1 MNQIP
6 TEFDPE
12 FIKTR
17 SASDMQMYRAE
28 RTSQEPMKSVLENNP
43 EIYIVP
49 PQRRSNWGNW
59 EFKPGSYYDTT
70 TGSKHPYWADVDL
83 PEATK
88 DIERL
93 RADIL
98 RWGYGLVEDALSQ
111 DQVAQVHARV
121 LEQAEG
127 ERLAGIAQRTPSGQN
142 INCCVNKG
150 RCFELL
156 IEQHP
161 SAMQGGALIEQLL
174 NEALG
179 PRWICTSLIAAM
191 SLKGGVPQALHQDQG
206 NGLEARNPMLVNAL
220 TAITDMDETNGGTLV
235 IPGSHLALSDAV
247 REGKPVGKLPPAI
260 NIEAKAGTV
269 LIYDGRL
276 LHGTGVNHTDE
287 PRIAM
292 LNGMHKPWL
301 KQQENWMLSVRPE
314 VLRRASPKLLHRM
327 GYQASTGSQ
336 TNEGHGFG
344 ARGFPGEA
352 AGALVA
358 IRLAA
363 HEGRYVRDGELGPD
377 SSEEALQA
385 DYTLRDVVRVAREGV
400 DSKPKQAF
408 DQQS

>member
-1 MNQIP
+1 
-6 TEFDPE
+6 
-12 FIKTR
+12 
-17 SASDMQMYRAE
+17 
-28 RTSQEPMKSVLENNP
+28 
-43 EIYIVP
+43 
-49 PQRRSNWGNW
+49 
-59 EFKPGSYYDTT
+59 
-70 TGSKHPYWADVDL
+70 
-83 PEATK
+83 
-88 DIERL
+88 
-93 RADIL
+93 
-98 RWGYGLVEDALSQ
+98 
-111 DQVAQVHARV
+111 VAQVRARV

-127 ERLAGIAQRTPSGQN
+127 ERLAEIAQRTPSGQN

-220 TAITDMDETNGGTLV
+220 TAITDMNETNGGTLV
-235 IPGSHLALSDAV
+235 IPGSHLALSEAV

-276 LHGTGVNHTDE
+276 LHGTGINHTDE

-301 KQQENWMLSVRPE
+301 KQQENWMLSVRTE

-344 ARGFPGEA
+344 ARGMPGEA

-363 HEGRYVRDGELGPD
+363 DEGRYVRVGELGPD
-377 SSEEALQA
+377 SSEEDLQA
-385 DYTLRDVVRVAREGV
+385 DYTLRDVVGLPVKAWTRSRNRPSTSRVKDAQNTSPCGFPSGVHRRHSRSQAGLSGAGNGRGQPNKCLVLRITKERELCRNPTTR
-400 DSKPKQAF
+400 SPTTRISRAYNSRLMSSQN
-408 DQQS
+408 